1 MFTEAVVGFISEQV
15 ERIVPKRTIR
25 TFPNQK
31 PWVDKSVRD
40 ALNSRTAAYNA
51 GIESGNMDD
60 YKAATYNVRK
70 VVREAKQRY
79 GAKLE
84 SQLESNNTRDLWK
97 GLRNI
102 TDYKASSAPITNTDI
117 GLANELNTFFARFED
132 ETRPVSMPLV
142 GEEMGELGLPFQV
155 TEHDV
160 RCLFKRMNI
169 RKSAGPDGITGR
181 ILKVCADQLAPVF
194 TTIFNMSLS
203 LSVIP
208 SCFKQSIIVPV
219 PKKPKPNCPND
230 YRPIALTSEVMKCFE
245 RLVKNYITSCLPAS
259 LDPLQFAYRPNRS
272 TDDAIAYILHTI
284 ISHVDK
290 QKGTYVRMLFVDYS
304 SAFNTII
311 PSILITK
318 LKDLGLA
325 PGLCK
330 WVLNFLTDR
339 SQVVR
344 LGQNISSPLVL
355 NTGAPQGC
363 VLSPLLYSLY
373 THDCKAT
380 FDSNVIVKFADD
392 TAVVGLISNNNEEAY
407 LQEINQLVTWC
418 QGNRLELNVSK
429 TKELIVDFS
438 RKQQRNYTPISIAG
452 TEVER
457 VDCFKYLGVHIT
469 EDLTWARHTN
479 SLVKKARQ
487 RLYHLRRLRDFK
499 LPERV
504 LRNFYTSTIE
514 SILSGCITTWM
525 GSSNKKDYLALRRV
539 VHSAERTIRCS
550 LPDLRDIYSQR
561 CRSKANKIIKEP
573 SHPANHL
580 FSLLPSGK
588 RYRSIKARTNR
599 MRNSFY
605 PKAIRLLNMN
615 ST

>member
-1 MFTEAVVGFISEQV
+1 MST
-15 ERIVPKRTIR
+15 RT
-25 TFPNQK
+25 
-31 PWVDKSVRD
+31 
-40 ALNSRTAAYNA
+40 
-51 GIESGNMDD
+51 
-60 YKAATYNVRK
+60 TYWEVN
-70 VVREAKQRY
+70 
-79 GAKLE
+79 L
-84 SQLESNNTRDLWK
+84 
-97 GLRNI
+97 
-102 TDYKASSAPITNTDI
+102 I
-117 GLANELNTFFARFED
+117 G
-132 ETRPVSMPLV
+132 
-142 GEEMGELGLPFQV
+142 G
-155 TEHDV
+155 
-160 RCLFKRMNI
+160 
-169 RKSAGPDGITGR
+169 
-181 ILKVCADQLAPVF
+181 
-194 TTIFNMSLS
+194 
-203 LSVIP
+203 
-208 SCFKQSIIVPV
+208 
-219 PKKPKPNCPND
+219 
-230 YRPIALTSEVMKCFE
+230 
-245 RLVKNYITSCLPAS
+245 
-259 LDPLQFAYRPNRS
+259 
-272 TDDAIAYILHTI
+272 
-284 ISHVDK
+284 
-290 QKGTYVRMLFVDYS
+290 
-304 SAFNTII
+304 
-311 PSILITK
+311 
-318 LKDLGLA
+318 
-325 PGLCK
+325 
-330 WVLNFLTDR
+330 
-339 SQVVR
+339 
-344 LGQNISSPLVL
+344 
-355 NTGAPQGC
+355 
-363 VLSPLLYSLY
+363 
-373 THDCKAT
+373 
-380 FDSNVIVKFADD
+380 
-392 TAVVGLISNNNEEAY
+392 
-407 LQEINQLVTWC
+407 
-418 QGNRLELNVSK
+418 LNVSK